1 MPAAATRRT
10 AKGST
15 TKAAPASSSTGN
27 RVQALRFVA
36 SAHEHR
42 EPIITQSVT
51 PGAAPVQSNP
61 SNIPIPAYG
70 FLGHVI
76 LLVQWTG
83 GAGGVLSADAPWNF
97 FQSVAIQ
104 DVNGAYLQNPVDG
117 FSLLMENVYGGYAY
131 KQDPRLSPI
140 YSAGTTAGTF
150 MLRVPVMVTR
160 HNAYGSLANQNAA
173 APYQLSYTINPS
185 TTIWSTAPTTI
196 PSFTV
201 YAYLEAWSQPN
212 ARDTKGRA
220 QAQLPPLHGSTQQW
234 SIYTKA
240 IAAGNNVTQLPRV
253 GNTVRTII
261 CICRDGTGAR
271 NSAVFPTPFSFNL
284 DSRVLTSEVAL
295 LRAGLQTEGLSGT
308 STLDAGVY
316 VFYYNNSIVGHI
328 GDETSD
334 LWLPTVQSTRLEL
347 SGNSSTAGNIE
358 FLTNDI
364 VQVETDQAARYVMD
378 SQTGDL
384 SSPDLV
390 AA

>member
-1 MPAAATRRT
+1 MPAAASRR
-10 AKGST
+10 APRGNT
-15 TKAAPASSSTGN
+15 TKGNASNTN
-27 RVQALRFVA
+27 TTQRVQALRFIA
-36 SAHEHR
+36 SAHEHK
-42 EPIITQSVT
+42 EPILTQNVT

-76 LLVQWTG
+76 ILVQWTG
-83 GAGGVLSADAPWNF
+83 GVGGVLAADAPWNF
-97 FQSVAIQ
+97 FQSLAIQ

-140 YSAGTTAGTF
+140 YSAAPTAGTF

-160 HNAYGSLANQNAA
+160 HNAYGALANQNAA
-173 APYQLSYTINPS
+173 APYQLSWTVNPS
-185 TTIWSTAPTTI
+185 ATIFSTAPTTI
-196 PSFTV
+196 PTFTI
-201 YAYLEAWSQPN
+201 YAYLEAFSQPN
-212 ARDTKGRA
+212 ARDAKGRV

-253 GNTVRTII
+253 GNTIRTII
-261 CICRDGTGAR
+261 CIARDATGAR
-271 NSAVFPTPFSFNL
+271 NSAVFPTPFSLNL
-284 DSRVLTSEVAL
+284 DSRVLTNEIGV
-295 LRAGLQTEGLSGT
+295 LRTGLQTEGLSGT
-308 STLDAGVY
+308 ATLDGGVF
-316 VFYYNNSIVGHI
+316 VFYFNNSIVGHT
-328 GDETSD
+328 GDESSD

-347 SGNSSTAGNIE
+347 AGNSVTAGNIE